1 MVWFFPLPHNR
12 THAGRLQS
20 NSLAEVNG
28 EISDPTRLVVYEA
41 LIGRWL
47 HAASRRRGRSPTSIT
62 MKDDEARRIAAN
74 IAKLPEL
81 ASRQ

>member
-20 NSLAEVNG
+20 NFLAEVNG
-28 EISDPTRLVVYEA
+28 EISDPTRLVVYDA

-47 HAASRRRGRSPTSIT
+47 PATSRR
-62 MKDDEARRIAAN
+62 
-74 IAKLPEL
+74 L
-81 ASRQ
+81 